1 MVQKGSIIKSGDNS
15 GISFLNC
22 IGILSKRKESKI
34 FDFIK
39 FSIKKFSKFKKR
51 RIIKVKKSEV
61 YKGLIM
67 STNSFLYRKNGFF
80 LKFDIIRSIGLKD
93 GKLLGSLFYIN
104 TFKEIKN
111 LLLIK
116 KKRVNLIRKIILKS
130 KFIL

>member
-22 IGILSKRKESKI
+22 ISVINKRKESKI
-34 FDFIK
+34 FDFIR

-51 RIIKVKKSEV
+51 RIVKVKKSIV

-67 STNSFLYRKNGFF
+67 SINHFLYRKNGFF
-80 LKFDIIRSIGLKD
+80 LKFDVIKSIGLRD
-93 GKLLGSLFYIN
+93 NKLLGTLIYVN
-104 TFKEIKN
+104 TFREIKN

-116 KKRVNLIRKIILKS
+116 KKRVSLIRKIILKS